1 MTQQELEREA
11 RRILEGFPGQVVDSR
26 LVDRMAFAL
35 SAAREEGFKEG
46 VEAAAKVGHEFVNN
60 CDADHYRGGDHC
72 NGLNA
77 YDFKTQKEIE
87 VDLEEAI
94 LALRRQVKG

>member
-35 SAAREEGFKEG
+35 SAAKEDGFNEGI
-46 VEAAAKVGHEFVNN
+46 EAAAK
-60 CDADHYRGGDHC
+60 
-72 NGLNA
+72 
-77 YDFKTQKEIE
+77 EIE
-87 VDLEEAI
+87 SWEYVDGGRVEMARRMRL
-94 LALRRQVKG
+94 LRRQVKG